1 MLSFSSFATLPI
13 VKIFEEIYDNGSNS
27 TPYPGQFWLKS
38 AKAENVI
45 ERGAHGV
52 CGVSLFLCGIVSL
65 GARCLCFKPTVIGE
79 AKLLVMLRN

>member
-52 CGVSLFLCGIVSL
+52 CGVSLFFMRYCVL
-65 GARCLCFKPTVIGE
+65 RCAMFVF
-79 AKLLVMLRN
+79 